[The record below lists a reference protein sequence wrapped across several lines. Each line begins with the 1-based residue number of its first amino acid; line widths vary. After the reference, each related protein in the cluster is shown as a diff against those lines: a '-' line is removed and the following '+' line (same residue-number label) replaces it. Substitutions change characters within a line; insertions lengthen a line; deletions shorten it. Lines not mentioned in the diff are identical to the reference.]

1 MDAQALLE
9 RLRREI
15 GEIGALE
22 AAAEVAAGRRVL
34 VDVREESE
42 RAAGA
47 PDPSRSLPRSLLE
60 LRLAE
65 SGLAPEQPL
74 ALICAAGSRSLLAA
88 DTLRRAGFADLRS
101 VAGGFDAW
109 KAAGLPVSRG
119 ALDAD
124 AADRYSRHLR
134 LPEIGLDGQA
144 RLGAATVLVV
154 GAGGLG
160 SPSLLYLAAAGVGTL
175 RVVDDDRVERSNL
188 QRQVL
193 HSDARIGIAKVESAR
208 ATLEALNPRV
218 RVEALQQRLSADNV
232 DGLIGDVDLVID
244 GSDNLV
250 TRYLLSDRCVA
261 LGKPLV
267 YAAVHRFEGQVT
279 VFDAGRRRGQSP
291 CYRCLFPLPPERDAA
306 PNCAEVGVLGAVPGV
321 LGLLQANEALKLLL
335 GIGHSLDG
343 RLLCVDLLNM
353 EFRSLSLRPDPRCPA
368 CGSGQAVLEMPEAAC
383 ATEGRGAPVAPR

>member
-1 MDAQALLE
+1 MDPQQLLE

-15 GEIGALE
+15 GEIDVGE
-22 AAAEVAAGRRVL
+22 AASASASGQRIL

-47 PDPSRSLPRSLLE
+47 PEPSVSLPRSLLE
-60 LRLAE
+60 LRLAD
-65 SGLAPEQPL
+65 SGLDASQPL

-88 DTLRRAGFADLRS
+88 GTLRELGFRDLRS

-109 KAAGLPVSRG
+109 KAAGLPVARG

-124 AADRYSRHLR
+124 SADRYSRHLR

-144 RLGAATVLVV
+144 KLAAARVLVV

-160 SPSLLYLAAAGVGTL
+160 SPCLLYLAAAGVGCL

-193 HSDARIGIAKVESAR
+193 HSDARIGIAKAESAR
-208 ATLEALNPRV
+208 TALEALNPRI

-232 DGLIGDVDLVID
+232 DRLVADVDLVID
-244 GSDNLV
+244 GSDNLT

-261 LGKPLV
+261 LKKPLI

-279 VFDAGRRRGQSP
+279 LFNAGPRRGESP

-306 PNCAEVGVLGAVPGV
+306 PNCAEIGVLGAVPGV
-321 LGLLQANEALKLLL
+321 IGLLQATEALKFLL
-335 GIGHSLDG
+335 GIGRSLEG
-343 RLLCVDLLNM
+343 RLLCVDLMNM
-353 EFRSLSLRPDPRCPA
+353 EFRSLALRPDPDCPA
-368 CGSGQAVLEMPEAAC
+368 CGGGAGALELPSVSCAADD
-383 ATEGRGAPVAPR
+383 AD